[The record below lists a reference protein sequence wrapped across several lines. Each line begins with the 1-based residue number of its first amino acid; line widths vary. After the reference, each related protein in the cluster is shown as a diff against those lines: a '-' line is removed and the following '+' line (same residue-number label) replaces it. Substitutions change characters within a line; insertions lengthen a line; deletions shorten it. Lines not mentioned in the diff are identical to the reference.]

1 MWKFLSLTTPNNGD
15 ADSGLMQL
23 GPVHGLMGRSTDCML
38 FSSSR
43 WAWDDSDIQG
53 VTKSSPP
60 KTFWNIFTSV

>member
-43 WAWDDSDIQG
+43 RAWDDSDIQG
-53 VTKSSPP
+53 VTK
-60 KTFWNIFTSV
+60 K